1 MAPKFIDGTAY
12 YASGM
17 FAKDMYITDVKE
29 SSQLNSEDYGISA
42 LNPTL
47 FQFKLYNLKQV

>member
-1 MAPKFIDGTAY
+1 
-12 YASGM
+12 M